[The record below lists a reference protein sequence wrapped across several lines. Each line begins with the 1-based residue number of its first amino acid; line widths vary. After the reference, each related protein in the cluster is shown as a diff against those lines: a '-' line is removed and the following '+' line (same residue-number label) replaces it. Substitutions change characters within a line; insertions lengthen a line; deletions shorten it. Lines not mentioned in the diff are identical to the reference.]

1 MFKAELKDYAKD
13 YAKDSACFRFLNSQ
27 PETLATVCKRCFQR
41 SKPD

>member
-1 MFKAELKDYAKD
+1 MFKAELKD

-27 PETLATVCKRCFQR
+27 PEPLATVCKEYFQI